1 MSSRFRIVAIV
12 ALLALAGFAV
22 TTTACACARAHRDG
36 EPSDQEPSDQEPTVE
51 PRFNGDYK
59 CPADNPDCRFGSL
72 DRLRAGEQ
80 AARAAER
87 EAAEASQQ

>member
-36 EPSDQEPSDQEPTVE
+36 EPSDQEPTVE